1 MYSKLQAYSLL
12 KINFFMLIYIYVY
25 IILWAAVNTATD
37 LTDETGM
44 FQRDTAHMY

>member
-12 KINFFMLIYIYVY
+12 KINFFMLIYIY